1 LLFRVH
7 IIGAGGYTAAKKG
20 ISMKSKI
27 NYQQAHYF
35 TSAAIFTQMPSDFGA
50 EIAFIGRSNAGK
62 SSAINAI
69 TNIKGL
75 ARTSQAPGRTQLI
88 NLFAIDETHRLVDLP
103 GYGYAKVPAEIQAR
117 WEETIADYFEKRTSL
132 IGLVLVMD
140 ARHPLKDSDQQ
151 LIAWC
156 VEFQVRLHIL
166 LTKADKLTPNAQKKT
181 LFSVQKALES
191 LDTVSVQLFS
201 ALKKTGVDEARWKL
215 DEWFSAK

>member
-1 LLFRVH
+1 
-7 IIGAGGYTAAKKG
+7 
-20 ISMKSKI
+20 
-27 NYQQAHYF
+27 
-35 TSAAIFTQMPSDFGA
+35 
-50 EIAFIGRSNAGK
+50 
-62 SSAINAI
+62 
-69 TNIKGL
+69 
-75 ARTSQAPGRTQLI
+75 
-88 NLFAIDETHRLVDLP
+88 
-103 GYGYAKVPAEIQAR
+103 
-117 WEETIADYFEKRTSL
+117 
-132 IGLVLVMD
+132 MD